1 MNIIEYIKNKFSKPT
16 LRYFNVNLVD
26 HCNLN
31 CKYCD
36 HFSPVSKEFYIEVD
50 KLEKDFRKMSSLVN
64 INAVGLMGGEPLLH
78 PKLPE
83 ILEMSRKVLPKT
95 HLTVFTNGILLPIQ
109 KEEFW
114 LACKKNNISIGISR
128 YPIKL
133 NLTKIF
139 SLGEKYGVKI
149 FFYGGTIDKYK
160 TMFKLAL
167 DLEGKQDAAEMS
179 RICWQN
185 KGGCSFFGDGKLF
198 QCTTAGHIHRLS
210 DYFNLGLYVSE
221 EDYIDI
227 YKAKNGQEI
236 IDFYKKVI
244 PFCKHCDIRNQK
256 ENLPF
261 EISKKEVSEW
271 V

>member
-1 MNIIEYIKNKFSKPT
+1 MKLIEFIKRKFSKPT
-16 LRYFNVNLVD
+16 LKYFNVNLVD

-36 HFSPVSKEFYIEVD
+36 HFSPVSKEYYVDID
-50 KLEKDFRKMSSLVN
+50 KLEKDFKRMSSLVN
-64 INAVGLMGGEPLLH
+64 IKAVGLMGGEPLLH
-78 PKLPE
+78 PNLPE
-83 ILEMSRKVLPKT
+83 ILDVSRKTLPKT
-95 HLTVFTNGILLPIQ
+95 YLTIYTNGILLPTQ

-114 LACKKNNISIGISR
+114 LSCKRNNISIGISR
-128 YPIKL
+128 YPIEI
-133 NLTKIF
+133 NLDKIF
-139 SLGEKYGVKI
+139 SLGKEYGVEI
-149 FFYGGTIDKYK
+149 FLYGGKIDKFK
-160 TMFKLAL
+160 TMFKLAI
-167 DLEGKQDAAEMS
+167 DIEGKQDAEEMS

-227 YKAKNGQEI
+227 YKIKKGQEI

-244 PFCKHCDIRNQK
+244 PFCKHCDIKNQK
-256 ENLPF
+256 ENLEF
-261 EISKKEVSEW
+261 EISNKEVSEW
-271 V
+271 I